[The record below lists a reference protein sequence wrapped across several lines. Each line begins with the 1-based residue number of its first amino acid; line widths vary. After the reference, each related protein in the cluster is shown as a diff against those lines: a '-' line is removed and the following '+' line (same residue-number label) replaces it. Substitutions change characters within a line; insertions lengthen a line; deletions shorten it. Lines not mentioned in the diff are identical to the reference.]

1 MGRIIAYIEDDQ
13 DMIDLVSIILERH
26 DYQVA
31 GFVRSEGVVESMRN
45 INPSLILLDI
55 MMPHVDGFE
64 VYHKLKEAEEL
75 SQVPIIVISAM
86 KKAVEEIEME
96 GKIEV
101 EGCLVK
107 PFSINDLVAVIK
119 EVLPEQDG

>member
-1 MGRIIAYIEDDQ
+1 MGKIIAYIEDDQ

-26 DYQVA
+26 DYQVT
-31 GFVRSEGVVESMRN
+31 GFVRSEGVVESMRD
-45 INPSLILLDI
+45 IKPSLILLDI

-64 VYHKLKEAEEL
+64 VYRKLKEAVEL
-75 SQVPIIVISAM
+75 RQIPIIVISAM
-86 KKAVEEIEME
+86 KKAVEEIEMD

-107 PFSINDLVAVIK
+107 PFSINDLVAVIN
-119 EVLPEQDG
+119 EVLPEQNG

>member
-1 MGRIIAYIEDDQ
+1 MERTIAYIEDDQ

-26 DYQVA
+26 NYQVE
-31 GFVRSEGVVESMRN
+31 GFVRSEGVVEKMQD
-45 INPSLILLDI
+45 IKPSLILLDI

-75 SQVPIIVISAM
+75 RKVPIIVISAM
-86 KKAVEEIEME
+86 KKAVEEIEHE
-96 GKIEV
+96 GKISV

-107 PFSINDLVAVIK
+107 PFSINDLVGVIK
-119 EVLPEQDG
+119 EVLPDS

>member
-31 GFVRSEGVVESMRN
+31 GFVRSEGVVESMRD

-64 VYHKLKEAEEL
+64 VYHKLKEADEL
-75 SQVPIIVISAM
+75 RQVPIIVISAM

-119 EVLPEQDG
+119 EVLPERDG

>member
-31 GFVRSEGVVESMRN
+31 GFVRSEGVVESMLD
-45 INPSLILLDI
+45 IKPSLILLDI

-64 VYHKLKEAEEL
+64 VYHKLKEVEEL
-75 SQVPIIVISAM
+75 RSIPIIVISAM
-86 KKAVEEIEME
+86 KKAVEEIEQE